1 MNEEKPHQNIHE
13 RIYQVILKVLL
24 MMRGV
29 PKTADNLVIINQLSR
44 SITSMGANDQEADGA
59 ESKSDFIHKY
69 SIARKEAKESSYWIR
84 LLGDLNPRL
93 KQDTDS
99 LVMEID
105 EISRIISA
113 IIHKTKQ
120 RIKI

>member
-69 SIARKEAKESSYWIR
+69 SVARKEAKESSYWIR

>member
-1 MNEEKPHQNIHE
+1 MNEEKPYQNIHE

-29 PKTADNLVIINQLSR
+29 PKTADNLIIINQLSR

-99 LVMEID
+99 LIVEID

-120 RIKI
+120 RIKT